1 MKNIIDYIDRYGSVT
16 FSEKPFNKVDALILS
31 QFSYFKLDGF
41 VPAVG
46 ECKDNVSI
54 KSISESEGVDALFS
68 DERYAKNN
76 RQLFDKMA
84 SSARFG
90 NVGLNH
96 YINLVSNKWEM
107 QFSAITAYLTDD
119 TTHVIFRGTDE
130 TIVGWKEDFN
140 MSFMTP
146 IPAQVKAVDYLHY
159 AAERIRGGFSVGG
172 HSKGGNLAVYSAM
185 KCSKL
190 VRERINL
197 IYSQDGPGFTRQ
209 TLEDADFDAIKDRIQ
224 QFVPH
229 SSIIGMLLQTQ
240 EQYRVIEAR
249 SVGILQHD
257 PFNWV
262 VEDDDFVYRDD
273 IAGMY
278 EIRDEAVNIWA
289 KNADPQEM
297 KVLVDKIYEVF
308 VEAGVNDLNE
318 LVGNIPQL
326 MTKAKAVLDGM
337 EDEDK
342 QRVKAVVFQFAQ
354 ILKDQIKEEIKDKIQ
369 DKILPARD

>member
-16 FSEKPFNKVDALILS
+16 FDEKPFNKVDALILS

-41 VPAVG
+41 VPEVG
-46 ECKDNVSI
+46 TYKESVSI
-54 KSISESEGVDALFS
+54 KSISETDGVEALFT

-76 RQLFDKMA
+76 TELFNKMA

-90 NVGLNH
+90 DIRLNH

-107 QFSAITAYLTDD
+107 QFSAVTAYLAEGV
-119 TTHVIFRGTDE
+119 THVIFRGTDE

-159 AAERIRGGFSVGG
+159 AAERIRGPFSVGG
-172 HSKGGNLAVYSAM
+172 HSKGGNLAVYSAL
-185 KCSKL
+185 KCSGL
-190 VRERINL
+190 VRERIGL

-224 QFVPH
+224 KFVPH

-240 EQYRVIEAR
+240 EKYRVIEAR

-257 PFNWV
+257 PFNWA

-273 IAGMY
+273 VAGMY
-278 EIRDEAVNIWA
+278 ELQDEAVNKWA
-289 KNADPQEM
+289 KSADPQEM

-308 VEAGVNDLNE
+308 VEAGVNDLND
-318 LVGNIPQL
+318 LAANIPHL
-326 MTKAKAVLDGM
+326 MSKAKAVMDSM

-342 QRVKAVVFQFAQ
+342 QRVKAVLMQFASIVKGQ
-354 ILKDQIKEEIKDKIQ
+354 VKEQIKEM
-369 DKILPARD
+369 LPVGSK